1 MSEMTRDYV
10 EVVLRGLGGQGIL
23 TIARHLAEVGSRVY
37 KYVSYFPNY
46 SMAMRG
52 EISEA
57 TVILSQEEVKAPAIL
72 EPELAIVMSQEA
84 FDELEGRVKPQG
96 WIFLDSSIINQ
107 KSSKA
112 DLRIMDIPASERALE
127 LGSSEVANFILLGAF
142 LEVTKALPL
151 EMVERVLGE
160 RMAGGRREY
169 LIDINKRALREG
181 ERMVRE
187 G

>member
-1 MSEMTRDYV
+1 MTQDYV
-10 EVVLRGLGGQGIL
+10 EIVLRGLGGQGIL
-23 TIARHLAEVGSRVY
+23 TIARHVAEVGSKAY

-46 SMAMRG
+46 GMAMRG

-57 TVILSQEEVKAPAIL
+57 TVILSQEEIKAPAIL

-84 FDELEGRVKPQG
+84 FDELADRVKPQG
-96 WIFLDSSIINQ
+96 WIFLDSSIINK
-107 KSSKA
+107 KSTKA
-112 DLRIMDIPASERALE
+112 DLRIVDIPASEKALE

-142 LEVTKALPL
+142 IEATKTLPL
-151 EMVERVLGE
+151 EMVERVLEE

-169 LIDINKRALREG
+169 LIEINKRALREG
-181 ERMVRE
+181 ARMVRE